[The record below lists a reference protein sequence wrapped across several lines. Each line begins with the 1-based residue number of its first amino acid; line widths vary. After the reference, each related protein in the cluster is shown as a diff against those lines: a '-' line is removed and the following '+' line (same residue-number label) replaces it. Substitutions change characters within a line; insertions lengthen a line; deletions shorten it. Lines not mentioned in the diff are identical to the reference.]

1 VPPNTSHANTELTSG
16 FPQAMNGMLTPMS
29 SPFSETN
36 SDACWAQALQLAQ
49 QAVGLSDPNP
59 RVGCVLLDARGAV
72 AGQGH
77 TQAVGGP
84 HAEVMALRDAQARG
98 ADVRGGTAYVTLE
111 PCAHFGR
118 TPPCANALVEA
129 GLARVH
135 IALADPN
142 PLVAGQGLARLR
154 EAGIEADVLPTAHP
168 AAQASREL
176 NIGFLSRM
184 VRGRPWVRV
193 KMAASLDGR
202 TALPDGRS
210 QWITSPAARADGHVW
225 RARASAVLTGIGTLL
240 ADDPQMTVR
249 GPAIARQPWRVVL
262 DSHWRTPL
270 HAAIWGDQA
279 SDVWVVG
286 LEEVSAD
293 AALRRDALA
302 AKGAQILALP
312 GANHPDMARVMSM
325 LAERGVNELHVE
337 AGATLNGSLMDGDWA
352 DEWLVY
358 LAPKLLGE
366 GRTMANVLPT
376 QDLTLPAKWA
386 WRDVTLVEENVRLL
400 ARRIGAD
407 DF

>member
-1 VPPNTSHANTELTSG
+1 MS
-16 FPQAMNGMLTPMS
+16 GMLAAMS
-29 SPFSETN
+29 HLIRNGLTDDE
-36 SDACWAQALQLAQ
+36 CWHQALVLAH
-49 QAVGLSDPNP
+49 QAIGLTDPNP
-59 RVGCVLLDARGAV
+59 RVGCVLLDATGAL

-77 TQAVGGP
+77 TQAAGGP
-84 HAEVMALRDAQARG
+84 HAEVMALRDAKARG

-118 TPPCANALVEA
+118 TPPCADALVDA
-129 GLARVH
+129 GLAQVH

-154 EAGIEADVLPTAHP
+154 AAGVVADVLPVTHP

-210 QWITSPAARADGHVW
+210 QWITSAAARADGHVW
-225 RARASAVLTGIGTLL
+225 RARASAVLTGIGTVL

-249 GPAIARQPWRVVL
+249 GPAIGRQPWRVVL
-262 DSHWRTPL
+262 DSQWRLPL
-270 HAAIWGDQA
+270 TAAIFGENAANVWVIGL
-279 SDVWVVG
+279 SDV
-286 LEEVSAD
+286 AD
-293 AALRRDALA
+293 EAAQRRAALA
-302 AKGAQILALP
+302 AKGAQILAVP
-312 GANHPDMARVMSM
+312 GTNHPDMAKVMAL

-337 AGATLNGSLMDGDWA
+337 AGATLNGSLIEGAWA

-358 LAPKLLGE
+358 VAPKMLGD
-366 GRTMANVLPT
+366 GRAMAHVLPT
-376 QDLTLPAKWA
+376 HDLTVPAKWA
-386 WRDVTLVEENVRLL
+386 WRDVALIEDNVRLL
-400 ARRIGAD
+400 ARRLGAD